1 MQKNCLQNDFVR
13 GLILPQHNAS
23 HIRRND
29 MNEYQNQLQ
38 KWVAGLSDET
48 LCDYMN
54 ELDRF
59 SDAELDAL
67 FMEDVRRMQ
76 AA

>member
-1 MQKNCLQNDFVR
+1 
-13 GLILPQHNAS
+13 
-23 HIRRND
+23 